1 MRAEMFSTEDDY
13 AAFERVLEEAF
24 RRGPLRILGYC
35 VMPNH

>member
-24 RRGPLRILGYC
+24 RREPLRILGYC
-35 VMPNH
+35 VTLNH

>member
-24 RRGPLRILGYC
+24 RREPLRILRYG